1 MLKSRKRFLDTFKN
15 RLIKKKKSNKIMTMT
30 TVHKKYN
37 KLEGG
42 VFLTTIV
49 KPTSIRTKRSYK
61 SFLLEKKTFKTF
73 CPSFL

>member
-1 MLKSRKRFLDTFKN
+1 
-15 RLIKKKKSNKIMTMT
+15 MTMT
-30 TVHKKYN
+30 TVHKKHN